1 MQLRPRS
8 GEYTAALA
16 FYREASL
23 SACLGELHGL
33 SGDKVALL
41 RARTLIRAS
50 KPAEALDELDRISSR
65 DHVVSAEREVL
76 RITALTR
83 TGAHEELAET
93 LGTARAYCIGLPG
106 TAIHAELAYYVGLAA
121 FDADDVET
129 FRSSN
134 NEILELQDVGDDA
147 YVVPLAHTRARAYE
161 ALAIAEAIDGR
172 QSGQYT
178 RASLEELD
186 RSSIKDAWIASMAT
200 HNLAGYVRDFDW
212 QESSRE
218 LTDRYNEIRWT
229 EDLADRRYYVALALG
244 WSAALRGEEVGA
256 FRWFREA
263 GSAASTP
270 IAAMDVAV
278 DRARLACE
286 LRADA
291 ISVEEVEHASKVA
304 RMIDWSNAVERKEAL
319 VNLAL
324 AAAACATADARW
336 ALETYRKGG
345 VRLWYL
351 GARDA
356 RIHAALALAD
366 GRVALAE
373 GRDAAAIHH
382 LTLSFETARDIGF
395 RWRAHQAAIELAEL
409 NAGEAFATFA
419 RTESAKRPQSWLA
432 RRSAQL

>member
-1 MQLRPRS
+1 M
-8 GEYTAALA
+8 
-16 FYREASL
+16 
-23 SACLGELHGL
+23 
-33 SGDKVALL
+33 
-41 RARTLIRAS
+41 
-50 KPAEALDELDRISSR
+50 
-65 DHVVSAEREVL
+65 L

-83 TGAHEELAET
+83 AGAHEELAET
-93 LGTARAYCIGLPG
+93 LGTARAYSIGLPG
-106 TAIHAELAYYVGLAA
+106 TAIHAELAYYAGLAA
-121 FDADDVET
+121 LDADDVET
-129 FRSSN
+129 FRSYTD
-134 NEILELQDVGDDA
+134 EILALQDVADDT
-147 YVVPLAHTRARAYE
+147 YVVPLAHTRARAHE
-161 ALAIAEAIDGR
+161 ALEFVEAIDGKH
-172 QSGQYT
+172 SVQYSC
-178 RASLEELD
+178 ASLEELD
-186 RSSIKDAWIASMAT
+186 RSSIKDAWIASMAI

-212 QESSRE
+212 QESSGDLAE
-218 LTDRYNEIRWT
+218 RYNDIRWT
-229 EDLADRRYYVALALG
+229 EDLADRRYYIALALG

-291 ISVEEVEHASKVA
+291 ISVEEVEHAAKVA
-304 RMIDWSNAVERKEAL
+304 RMIDWPNVVERKEAL
-319 VNLAL
+319 VDLAL

-336 ALETYRKGG
+336 ALETYRKGS
-345 VRLWYL
+345 VRLLYL

-356 RIHAALALAD
+356 RIHTGLALAD
-366 GRVALAE
+366 GRVAIAE
-373 GRDAAAIHH
+373 GRAAAAIHH

-419 RTESAKRPQSWLA
+419 RTESAKRPKSWLA